1 MSESEV
7 LAMVIDEILDVI
19 YDQVKG
25 LSNELSTYQRSAD
38 VDMEDDT
45 VSYLQGKI
53 DALDWVTNQI
63 LDIARSKSI

>member
-1 MSESEV
+1 
-7 LAMVIDEILDVI
+7 MVIDEILDVI